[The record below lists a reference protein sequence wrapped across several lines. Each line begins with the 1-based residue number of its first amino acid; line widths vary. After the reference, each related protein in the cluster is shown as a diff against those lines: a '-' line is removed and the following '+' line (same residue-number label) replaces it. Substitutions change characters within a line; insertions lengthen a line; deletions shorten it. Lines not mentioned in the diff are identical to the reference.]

1 MRALLRGLLLISVGI
16 VGCAPDLRTQC
27 EGSVQ
32 CRGGNDADIE
42 ACVAVGDV
50 VYDFLDDI
58 GCDDE
63 YDAYFACSEP
73 LFSCRSLPTGQPCTA
88 ASDCPNDLACT
99 NGECVAKNWGIDS
112 NDQDKCMAEKAA
124 YGNCLNF

>member
-1 MRALLRGLLLISVGI
+1 MRALLWGLLLISVGI
-16 VGCAPDLRTQC
+16 VGCAPDIRTEC
-27 EGSVQ
+27 EEQVQ
-32 CRGGNDADIE
+32 CRGGNDKDVE

-63 YDAYFACSEP
+63 YDAYFECSAP
-73 LFSCRSLPTGQPCTA
+73 LTTCRSMPTGQACMTSA
-88 ASDCPNDLACT
+88 DCGNDRTCT
-99 NGECVAKNWGIDS
+99 NGECVAKSYGIDAD
-112 NDQDKCMAEKAA
+112 DQDKCKAEKAA